1 MWDHKKYWRE
11 RRVFY
16 VCYSSISLSP
26 FPSIV
31 YQIYWIL
38 SCNMSQQNCNLPRK
52 CLFDIFPIR
61 FPFSNFM
68 SYMQTYTWVLYVMK
82 VHYLQASQLSTPI
95 HLITGRNISMCPPG
109 STRHFQQSSH
119 GFHARILENKIKEK
133 RTLFR
138 GGHAQGTRGNQPK
151 PDQQDPLGTAYHLSS
166 EGLEDWVV
174 SPDPTSLAFNWQS
187 ICSSPPLNAV
197 GEDWSLFHSIWKPCD
212 LPQTPP
218 SPTQHNK

>member
-1 MWDHKKYWRE
+1 MWDHKIYWKE

-38 SCNMSQQNCNLPRK
+38 SCNMSQQNCDLPRK

-61 FPFSNFM
+61 VPFSNFT

-82 VHYLQASQLSTPI
+82 VHYLQVSQLSTPI

-119 GFHARILENKIKEK
+119 GFHARILEKKNKGKAYTFQGRACTRNK
-133 RTLFR
+133 RQPTETGSTGSTGDRLLFIIWGVRGLGCVTWSHLTGIQLAVNLLKSTLKLCWR
-138 GGHAQGTRGNQPK
+138 RLI
-151 PDQQDPLGTAYHLSS
+151 PLPLPLKTM
-166 EGLEDWVV
+166 W
-174 SPDPTSLAFNWQS
+174 
-187 ICSSPPLNAV
+187 SSPN
-197 GEDWSLFHSIWKPCD
+197 SSFSH
-212 LPQTPP
+212 T
-218 SPTQHNK
+218 T